1 MKGDWVSS
9 ELAATFF
16 SWNCRRTEDGR
27 RLAERV

>member
-16 SWNCRRTEDGR
+16 SMECRRTEDETKAR
-27 RLAERV
+27 

>member
-16 SWNCRRTEDGR
+16 SLELQTHQGQTK
-27 RLAERV
+27 AS